1 MQTIPS
7 ARVAADFHEAA
18 SIAKTGEPV
27 AITQSGKP
35 AFMLMTYEDGAELLR
50 LRNIARVRSYM
61 NERREHLP
69 ADAPALDMDDIDA
82 LIRELRA

>member
-1 MQTIPS
+1 
-7 ARVAADFHEAA
+7 
-18 SIAKTGEPV
+18 
-27 AITQSGKP
+27 
-35 AFMLMTYEDGAELLR
+35 MTYEDGAELLR